1 MLEVFLATLNPLL
14 TLFMCMAI
22 GFILKKAKVVPENTA
37 KVLSNLENWVFLPS
51 LSFTTMA
58 KYCRIELLG
67 GNVVAVRL
75 TNLITVNVGIIDE
88 LLFLHLSG
96 YRIHILLRLEC
107 KHDGF
112 IQIKAK
118 HKSLW

>member
-67 GNVVAVRL
+67 GNVVNMLFGAFCV
-75 TNLITVNVGIIDE
+75 TVCVLVSLALSRFFVKSFYII
-88 LLFLHLSG
+88 
-96 YRIHILLRLEC
+96 
-107 KHDGF
+107 
-112 IQIKAK
+112 
-118 HKSLW
+118 